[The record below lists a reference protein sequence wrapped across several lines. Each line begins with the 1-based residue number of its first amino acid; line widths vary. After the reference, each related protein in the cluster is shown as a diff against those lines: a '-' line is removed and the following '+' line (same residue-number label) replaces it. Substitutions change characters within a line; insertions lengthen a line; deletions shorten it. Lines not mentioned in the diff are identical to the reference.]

1 MIRVADAKPP
11 ICSPNEPWMCAHP
24 RTSRTKWGRGG
35 NNHGRGRGHG
45 HGGIPFNLEYTMPPA
60 EENIPPPP
68 PPNLVEVMVQQTHL
82 LAALIDRANHHQG
95 GQQNDFQRK
104 LEGFLKLRP
113 PTYDGTDPDL
123 LVADDWLKEMEKKLD
138 LTTFTN
144 DECVG
149 LPHTSS

>member
-1 MIRVADAKPP
+1 MNRGRAPTPEPVE
-11 ICSPNEPWMCAHP
+11 PNG
-24 RTSRTKWGRGG
+24 GRGG
-35 NNHGRGRGHG
+35 NNHDRGYGRG
-45 HGGIPFNLEYTMPPA
+45 HGGIPFNLENTPPP

-68 PPNLVEVMVQQTHL
+68 PPNLAEVMAQQTQL
-82 LAALIDRANHHQG
+82 LVALVDRANHHQG

-138 LTTFTN
+138 LTTFTD

-149 LPHTSS
+149 AATH